1 MVKKCPECNHY
12 ISDTVSVCP
21 HCGYTIIS
29 EDSPSPIRKDE
40 CTSEKVDN
48 NELVN
53 QENDVTNPINY
64 ETEEPQQV
72 KKNYVPIILGCI
84 LIIGIVIGIISFFS
98 KDSKEPSLVV
108 ADSIIAVVDSVIEE
122 PIKET
127 SFTTIPVSYG
137 KETDDINTE
146 VIFDFPQSNNEILQE
161 SVVSFIVKAL
171 TDDFTW
177 GENSRPTYDGDLSDG
192 RAIAEFFVNDK
203 VREITEERVRDSIV
217 SFSWEESISI
227 KLVCET
233 ERLISYQ
240 VNFGGSH
247 GGVGGGILYGATFS
261 KADGHIVRVID
272 NPSDSRFKDCLIKY
286 VNRSL
291 DSDSKEMLSVDELQA
306 HPYPKKDPF
315 ITEKGVRFI
324 YQKYEIGAG
333 ALGDVDIVI
342 PYSDIAEYMSEDALT
357 LIGYDRNSN

>member
-21 HCGYTIIS
+21 HCGYAINS
-29 EDSPSPIRKDE
+29 EESPSPIHIDE
-40 CTSEKVDN
+40 DSQENVDLD
-48 NELVN
+48 ELVN
-53 QENDVTNPINY
+53 QENETEDAISY
-64 ETEEPQQV
+64 EAEEPQQA
-72 KKNYVPIILGCI
+72 KKNYIPIILGCI
-84 LIIGIVIGIISFFS
+84 LIVGIVIGIIGFS
-98 KDSKEPSLVV
+98 SKENNEPSVV
-108 ADSIIAVVDSVIEE
+108 VTDSIVAVVDSVIEE
-122 PIKET
+122 PIMEIDF
-127 SFTTIPVSYG
+127 STIPVSYG

-146 VIFDFPQSNNEILQE
+146 VVIDFPQTNNEILQE

-177 GENSRPTYDGDLSDG
+177 GENSRPTYDGDLTDG

-203 VREITEERVRDSIV
+203 VREITEERARDSID

-227 KLVCET
+227 KMVCET
-233 ERLISYQ
+233 KNLISYQ

-261 KADGHIVRVID
+261 KADGHIVRVIE
-272 NPSDSRFKDCLIKY
+272 NPSDSRFIASLIRF
-286 VNRSL
+286 VNNNL
-291 DSDSKEMLSVDELQA
+291 DVDSKEMLSVDELQT

-333 ALGDVDIVI
+333 ALGEVDITI
-342 PYSDIAEYMSEDALT
+342 PFSDIADYMSEDALS
-357 LIGYDRNSN
+357 LIGYE

>member
-21 HCGYTIIS
+21 HCGYAINS
-29 EDSPSPIRKDE
+29 EESPSPIHIDE
-40 CTSEKVDN
+40 DSQENVDLD
-48 NELVN
+48 ELVN
-53 QENDVTNPINY
+53 QENETEDAISY
-64 ETEEPQQV
+64 EAEEPQQA
-72 KKNYVPIILGCI
+72 KKNYIPIILGCI
-84 LIIGIVIGIISFFS
+84 LIVGIVIGIIGFS
-98 KDSKEPSLVV
+98 SKENIEPSDAVT
-108 ADSIIAVVDSVIEE
+108 DSIVAVVDSVIEE
-122 PIKET
+122 PIMEIDF
-127 SFTTIPVSYG
+127 STIPVSYG

-146 VIFDFPQSNNEILQE
+146 VVIDFPQTNNEILQE

-177 GENSRPTYDGDLSDG
+177 GENSRPTYDGDLTDG
-192 RAIAEFFVNDK
+192 RAIVEFFVNDK
-203 VREITEERVRDSIV
+203 VREITEERARDSID

-227 KLVCET
+227 KMVCET
-233 ERLISYQ
+233 KNLISYQ

-261 KADGHIVRVID
+261 KADGHIVRVIE
-272 NPSDSRFKDCLIKY
+272 NPSDSRFIASLIRF
-286 VNRSL
+286 VNNNL
-291 DSDSKEMLSVDELQA
+291 DVDSKEMLSVDELQT

-333 ALGDVDIVI
+333 ALGEVDITI
-342 PYSDIAEYMSEDALT
+342 PFSDIADYMSEDALS
-357 LIGYDRNSN
+357 LIGYE